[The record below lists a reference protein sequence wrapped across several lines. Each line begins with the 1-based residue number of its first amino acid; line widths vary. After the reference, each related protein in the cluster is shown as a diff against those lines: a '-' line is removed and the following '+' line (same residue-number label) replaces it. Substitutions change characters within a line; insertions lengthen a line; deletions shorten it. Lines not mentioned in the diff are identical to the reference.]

1 MFKEI
6 SKLLSYVLRHAP
18 QSIGMTLDA
27 QGWVDVDE
35 LLARI
40 GPRLDRET
48 LFKVVAESDKQR
60 FTLSPDRRRI
70 RAAQGHSV
78 EVDLD
83 LTPREPPALL
93 FHGTAEKSLKAILA
107 EGLKPGRRQ
116 KVHLSRDVETALKV
130 GRRHGEPAV
139 LEVDAAAMHAEGR
152 AFWEADNGVW
162 LTDAVPPGFLRL
174 RAHPG

>member
-1 MFKEI
+1 
-6 SKLLSYVLRHAP
+6 
-18 QSIGMTLDA
+18 MTLDA
-27 QGWVDVDE
+27 QGWVDFDE

-40 GPRLDRET
+40 GQRLDRDT
-48 LFKVVAESDKQR
+48 LFRVVAESDKQR

-83 LTPREPPALL
+83 LVPREPPALL
-93 FHGTAEKSLKAILA
+93 FHGTAEKSLEAIFA

-116 KVHLSRDVETALKV
+116 KVHLSRDVETAIKV

-139 LEVDAAAMHAEGR
+139 LEIDATAMQADGSP
-152 AFWEADNGVW
+152 FWEADNGVW
-162 LTDAVPPGFLRL
+162 LTDAVPPGYLRL
-174 RAHPG
+174 RTRPE